1 MVAPCHCAEERRKQQ
16 KIRAQAPDSSNI
28 SKSLKDNTRQMP
40 EEGQKEETRTGG
52 PCRIRG
58 FPGNFVPDLFG
69 PLCCQVTRDCLRL
82 KYMFRRLASA
92 ESTVQDSAAKNQ

>member
-1 MVAPCHCAEERRKQQ
+1 MVAPCHCAEKLRKQQ

-28 SKSLKDNTRQMP
+28 SRSLKDNTRQMP

-69 PLCCQVTRDCLRL
+69 PLCCL
-82 KYMFRRLASA
+82 RRLASA